1 MRFNGSGKPCR
12 NDGVYVHSTT
22 NVHEGLASPRQ
33 MKGRCRA
40 DKAHAA
46 SADAVKD
53 RVRGGRSLRLPTEPC
68 VRVRTRLIT

>member
-46 SADAVKD
+46 SADAVK
-53 RVRGGRSLRLPTEPC
+53 GGCAVAYPPYPSAAQAFT
-68 VRVRTRLIT
+68 VTRTVP